1 MKKWYTISAL
11 CIAIGAI
18 AVWYFTESFNYEGN
32 ASAEEQ
38 QKEQEEKAGKKA
50 YYEWLFELRKNP
62 ATGTLTLDDILE
74 GRRQVEAYHSKHG
87 TRDGSLLSLDW
98 DWMGPNNQGGR
109 TRAIVIDPNN
119 PNRMYAG
126 GISGGL
132 FITDNAGQSWYPA
145 AGNKDLGSLLV
156 GAIALADDGTLYVG
170 TGEGNT
176 GYYDGSTSPFTHAFV
191 GNGIYKSTDSGTSF
205 TILSATEPTPGV
217 MGSTSSSSWAYVYRV
232 NAKPGESN
240 TLVAAQNKG
249 LYYTTDGGETWTACT
264 SLVTGGAMNTS
275 DAQEALFD
283 SEGYL
288 HAIYSNRYYRSVT
301 NTDPFTLDL
310 YGEGLP
316 ISGLSRVTICVAPSD
331 ANYVYAYAAKSD
343 ETLKGIYRSTDKGL
357 NFEAIS
363 PEASTLFNPPAEQGG
378 YNLVIAV
385 NPADKDRVYIG
396 GAVEAYTWRDGG
408 AWTAMSNGNFA
419 TYDPKYIHADQHV
432 IVFHPTDPNIMYYG
446 SDGGISRTTNA
457 LAAYPDFATMNK
469 GYGTYQANGIAI
481 GYYGEAAG
489 GSQDNGTFFTSF
501 LGNSTLEGMEI
512 LGGDG
517 GRAHISKIRPE
528 YLFGAYASFPSTGV
542 NGGNLRRSVN
552 GGASSASLFDCHID
566 YTGGGGTGCSQDGAP
581 DGGGEFVAE
590 WKIWENWNLYNTF
603 KGILEEGGT
612 VEYPAGSGTFYALGD
627 EVNFEGRTIEL
638 TKSNIQESRLYFASG
653 ANVWVTDG
661 ALYSSTEPAVWY
673 KIQTGSLLGTPSA
686 FEYDNT
692 GDILYVGTSSGRLYR
707 FEGLLEANFEY
718 VGDVFDPAAAGIT
731 QFLYT
736 NTFGSRIT
744 GISINRDDPNELA
757 LSIGGYG
764 VDQNIFYSTNALAD
778 SSAVFTGIAGELP
791 NIPAYDVLIESYN
804 PDVILAATEYGVW
817 SYNVTLGGE
826 WTQEA
831 EEIGNVP
838 VMEIREDWVRD
849 VTCSAI
855 YIGTHG
861 RGFYRAIN
869 LAPGTCDFTKQN
881 DVAEDV
887 GPIQEEIIAGVV
899 VAPNPADELTT
910 LSLYLARS
918 TSLNI
923 KIYNMNGELKSATG
937 LNVYPAGT
945 NNIPVNVSTLTPGT
959 YLLVVESVGGYP
971 KSVKLTV
978 Y

>member
-1 MKKWYTISAL
+1 M
-11 CIAIGAI
+11 
-18 AVWYFTESFNYEGN
+18 
-32 ASAEEQ
+32 
-38 QKEQEEKAGKKA
+38 
-50 YYEWLFELRKNP
+50 
-62 ATGTLTLDDILE
+62 
-74 GRRQVEAYHSKHG
+74 
-87 TRDGSLLSLDW
+87 
-98 DWMGPNNQGGR
+98 
-109 TRAIVIDPNN
+109 
-119 PNRMYAG
+119 
-126 GISGGL
+126 
-132 FITDNAGQSWYPA
+132 
-145 AGNKDLGSLLV
+145 
-156 GAIALADDGTLYVG
+156 
-170 TGEGNT
+170 
-176 GYYDGSTSPFTHAFV
+176 
-191 GNGIYKSTDSGTSF
+191 
-205 TILSATEPTPGV
+205 
-217 MGSTSSSSWAYVYRV
+217 
-232 NAKPGESN
+232 
-240 TLVAAQNKG
+240 
-249 LYYTTDGGETWTACT
+249 
-264 SLVTGGAMNTS
+264 
-275 DAQEALFD
+275 
-283 SEGYL
+283 
-288 HAIYSNRYYRSVT
+288 
-301 NTDPFTLDL
+301 
-310 YGEGLP
+310 
-316 ISGLSRVTICVAPSD
+316 
-331 ANYVYAYAAKSD
+331 
-343 ETLKGIYRSTDKGL
+343 
-357 NFEAIS
+357 
-363 PEASTLFNPPAEQGG
+363 
-378 YNLVIAV
+378 
-385 NPADKDRVYIG
+385 
-396 GAVEAYTWRDGG
+396 
-408 AWTAMSNGNFA
+408 
-419 TYDPKYIHADQHV
+419 
-432 IVFHPTDPNIMYYG
+432 
-446 SDGGISRTTNA
+446 
-457 LAAYPDFATMNK
+457 
-469 GYGTYQANGIAI
+469 
-481 GYYGEAAG
+481 
-489 GSQDNGTFFTSF
+489 
-501 LGNSTLEGMEI
+501 
-512 LGGDG
+512 
-517 GRAHISKIRPE
+517 
-528 YLFGAYASFPSTGV
+528 
-542 NGGNLRRSVN
+542 
-552 GGASSASLFDCHID
+552 
-566 YTGGGGTGCSQDGAP
+566 
-581 DGGGEFVAE
+581 
-590 WKIWENWNLYNTF
+590 
-603 KGILEEGGT
+603 
-612 VEYPAGSGTFYALGD
+612 
-627 EVNFEGRTIEL
+627 
-638 TKSNIQESRLYFASG
+638 YFASG

-707 FEGLLEANFEY
+707 SEGLLEANFEY